1 MPLFTSA
8 GQRAIDQLARDLE
21 GVFGPRLESL
31 VVYHGNQGDGS
42 IHSCVL
48 VRDLAFRDLAA
59 CLPFA
64 ETWHHRGV
72 AVPLMLSTDELTRT
86 VDVFPLEYS
95 AIMADYVVVRGSD
108 PFAGL
113 SIPVEGVR
121 RAVEALAKSHLIH
134 LREGFLESHNE
145 STRIA
150 RLIAASA
157 APLRALL
164 VQIARLPDAGQGPPA
179 GAIPSDES
187 LASLAEQRMGI
198 PATLI
203 RTVLA
208 SSTNGQS
215 TVVDPSHLLGA
226 YIDAAQKIW
235 QFVDRWRA

>member
-1 MPLFTSA
+1 MPHFSSA
-8 GQRAIDQLARDLE
+8 EQRAIDQLARDLE
-21 GVFGPRLESL
+21 GVFGPRLES
-31 VVYHGNQGDGS
+31 VVAYHGNQGDGS

-48 VRDLAFRDLAA
+48 VRELGFRDLAA

-64 ETWHHRGV
+64 GNWRHRGV

-86 VDVFPLEYS
+86 VDVFPLEYA
-95 AIMADYVVVRGSD
+95 AIIADYIVVRGLD

-113 SIPVEGVR
+113 TIPVEHVR

-134 LREGFLESHNE
+134 LREGFLEANNE
-145 STRIA
+145 TTRIA
-150 RLIAASA
+150 RLIAASS

-164 VQIARLPDAGQGPPA
+164 VQIARLPDAGQGTPGA
-179 GAIPSDES
+179 GIPSDEW
-187 LASLAEQRMGI
+187 LAAFAEQRMGI
-198 PATLI
+198 PASLI

-215 TVVDPSHLLGA
+215 TITDPSHLLGT

-235 QFVDRWRA
+235 HYVDRWRA

>member
-1 MPLFTSA
+1 MPHFSSA
-8 GQRAIDQLARDLE
+8 EQRAIDQLARDLE
-21 GVFGPRLESL
+21 EVFGSRLESL
-31 VVYHGNQGDGS
+31 VAYHGNQGDGS

-48 VRDLAFRDLAA
+48 ARELGFRDLNA

-64 ETWHHRGV
+64 ANWHHRGV

-86 VDVFPLEYS
+86 VDVFPLEYA
-95 AIMADYVVVRGSD
+95 AIVADYLVVRGSD

-113 SIPVEGVR
+113 TIPVEDVR

-145 STRIA
+145 TTRIA

-164 VQIARLPDAGQGPPA
+164 VQIARLPDAGQAPA
-179 GAIPSDES
+179 RGIRSDEA
-187 LASLAEQRMGI
+187 LASFAEARMNV
-198 PATLI
+198 PASLI

-208 SSTNGQS
+208 ASANGQS
-215 TVVDPSHLLGA
+215 TITDPGHLLGT

-235 QFVDRWRA
+235 HYVDRWRA

>member
-1 MPLFTSA
+1 MPHFSSA
-8 GQRAIDQLARDLE
+8 EQRAIDQLARDLE
-21 GVFGPRLESL
+21 EVFGARLESL
-31 VVYHGNQGDGS
+31 VAYHGNQGDGS

-48 VRDLAFRDLAA
+48 VRDLGFRDLNA

-64 ETWHHRGV
+64 ENWHHRGV
-72 AVPLMLSTDELTRT
+72 AVPLMLSADELTRT
-86 VDVFPLEYS
+86 VDVFPLEYA
-95 AIMADYVVVRGSD
+95 AIIADYVVVRGSD

-113 SIPVEGVR
+113 TIAVEDVR

-145 STRIA
+145 TTRIA

-164 VQIARLPDAGQGPPA
+164 VQIARLPDAGQAPA
-179 GAIPSDES
+179 RGIPSDEA
-187 LASLAEQRMGI
+187 LASFAEARMGV
-198 PATLI
+198 PASLI

-208 SSTNGQS
+208 ASANGQS
-215 TVVDPSHLLGA
+215 TITDPGHLLGT